1 MEPWVGVWVN
11 FILGWWQHRG
21 LREVREDFQ
30 AASEFDTT
38 VGEWGLSRGG
48 GNCQGGMKID
58 MKSWISGGGTVSVN
72 FPVKDRKM
80 TLGMR

>member
-1 MEPWVGVWVN
+1 MGALP
-11 FILGWWQHRG
+11 
-21 LREVREDFQ
+21 
-30 AASEFDTT
+30 
-38 VGEWGLSRGG
+38 GG